1 MPGYLT
7 QEAACPVPGDTDLL
21 IRALSDRQQFAD
33 PQRLAESL
41 GIGSATWPLFGVLW
55 PSSVELAA
63 RLVQRPVSVGE
74 RILEVGCGLGLASLV
89 GHRRGSD
96 VTASDHHPLAGGFL
110 AANALLNGLGPLK
123 YRHGH
128 WGATAAQRES
138 AVQAGLQPL
147 RGRFDHIIGSDLL
160 YERDDRGQLAAF
172 IGRHAAP
179 GALVWIVDPDRG
191 NRSAFNRHMAGLGFA
206 LTEMRLDRAA
216 SAGWAAYRGRL
227 LSYQRD
233 SGDTA

>member
-7 QEAACPVPGDTDLL
+7 RDASCQVPGAADLI
-21 IRALSDRQQFAD
+21 IRGLADRQQFAD
-33 PQRLAESL
+33 PEHLAQAL

-55 PSSVELAA
+55 PSSIELAA
-63 RLVQRPVSVGE
+63 QVALRPVLVGE
-74 RILEVGCGLGLASLV
+74 RILEVGCGLGLASLI

-110 AANALLNGLGPLK
+110 AANALLNGLGPIK

-138 AVQAGLQPL
+138 AAQAGLVPL

-172 IGRHAAP
+172 IGHHAAP

-191 NRSAFNRHMAGLGFA
+191 NRSAFNRHMSGLGFA
-206 LTEMRLDRAA
+206 LTEQRVDRAGVVGA
-216 SAGWAAYRGRL
+216 CGYRGRL
-227 LSYQRD
+227 LSYRRD
-233 SGDTA
+233 GGAG